1 MGDGEVLFGSD
12 ILKPNLRVEVRI
24 DVGDDP
30 FHPALLP
37 VESFLL
43 NLVDDLI
50 VEVAVDVGK
59 GFGYRSDDIELEV
72 VGLREVGFRSIGEK
86 LADTGIILGV
96 QVGAEVSAFE
106 DRAMDLREILPQEVV
121 ADLNE

>member
-43 NLVDDLI
+43 NLIDDLI

-59 GFGYRSDDIELEV
+59 GFRYRSDDIKLEV
-72 VGLREVGFRSIGEK
+72 VGLREVGFRGISEK
-86 LADTGIILGV
+86 LADTGIILSV
-96 QVGAEVSAFE
+96 QVGAEIAAFE
-106 DRAMDLREILPQEVV
+106 DGAMDLWEILPQEVV